1 MGMGVGVGQKREIKV
16 PKGFVPQQPLA
27 LLPGLG
33 GHPGLCL
40 SLNEGSIII
49 THHSC
54 CCSFFR
60 KAKRG
65 RDQESVCSLKP

>member
-49 THHSC
+49 THQFCAVVRAFVIPYSKVNN
-54 CCSFFR
+54 R
-60 KAKRG
+60 N
-65 RDQESVCSLKP
+65 